1 MRSCGAGGCFY
12 IFVGTN
18 SMTWESGSNGEVTG
32 GDILS
37 LVAGFACCFVGV
49 VELLFGF
56 KCNGESAG
64 DVEGGN
70 QNQRAAG
77 ATSEPTLTVNLTPNQ
92 VAQGANWAAQNPG
105 TVAAV
110 GNAAAGAAKASGGAD
125 NPFFG
130 NQHLNNQR

>member
-1 MRSCGAGGCFY
+1 
-12 IFVGTN
+12 
-18 SMTWESGSNGEVTG
+18 MTWESGSSGEVTG

-56 KCNGESAG
+56 KCNGEGQG
-64 DVEGGN
+64 DVEAGN
-70 QNQRAAG
+70 QNPRAAG

-110 GNAAAGAAKASGGAD
+110 GNAAAGAANASGGGA

-130 NQHLNNQR
+130 NQHLSNAR

>member
-1 MRSCGAGGCFY
+1 
-12 IFVGTN
+12 
-18 SMTWESGSNGEVTG
+18 MTWESGSSGEVTG

-56 KCNGESAG
+56 KCNGEKEG

-70 QNQRAAG
+70 QNPRAAG

-110 GNAAAGAAKASGGAD
+110 GYAAAGAANASGGGA

-130 NQHLNNQR
+130 NQHLSNAR